1 MAVAP
6 ARDAP
11 PRPHRVVALAS
22 AGMSPFEL
30 VIAAAV
36 FGERHPGV
44 PEPWYRFRVAS
55 ATPGPMRTTAGFGIV
70 PDAELGALRTADT
83 VVVPA
88 WPDWE
93 RPPDDAVLA
102 GLRRAAARGARVVSI
117 CTGAFALG
125 HAGLLDGRR
134 ATTHWAYC
142 DALARLFPAARVEP
156 DVLYVDEGDLLTSAG
171 SAAGLDLCLH
181 LVRRDHGTAVATA
194 VARHLVVPPHRQ
206 GGQAQYTAPRPTP
219 APDIDGLAAVT
230 SWAVDHLDG
239 DLSVEALAARAAMS
253 PRTFAR
259 RFAEVLGTTPHRWV
273 VDQRV
278 DRTRELLETT
288 TLSVEA
294 IARATGFAS
303 PSALRARF
311 AERVGV
317 PPGAYRRTFPA
328 PGADARV

>member
-1 MAVAP
+1 MVPPP
-6 ARDAP
+6 ARAAP
-11 PRPHRVVALAS
+11 LRPHRVVALAS
-22 AGMSPFEL
+22 DGMSPFEL

-36 FGERHPGV
+36 FGARHPGV
-44 PEPWYRFRVAS
+44 PEPWYRFRVAA
-55 ATPGPMRTTAGFGIV
+55 ATPGPLPTTAGFGIV
-70 PDAELGALRTADT
+70 PDAGLGALRTAET
-83 VVVPA
+83 IVMPA

-93 RPPDDAVLA
+93 RPPDNAVLA
-102 GLRRAAARGARVVSI
+102 GLRRAAAQGARVVSI

-142 DALARLFPAARVEP
+142 DALARLFPAARVDP
-156 DVLYVDEGDLLTSAG
+156 DVLYIDEGNLLTSAG

-206 GGQAQYTAPRPTP
+206 GGQAQYTAPRATP
-219 APDIDGLAAVT
+219 APDIDGLATVT
-230 SWAVDHLDG
+230 SWAVDHLDE
-239 DLSVEALAARAAMS
+239 DLSVEVMAARAAMS

-259 RFAEVLGTTPHRWV
+259 RFTDVVGTTPHRWV

-294 IARATGFAS
+294 IARVTGFSS